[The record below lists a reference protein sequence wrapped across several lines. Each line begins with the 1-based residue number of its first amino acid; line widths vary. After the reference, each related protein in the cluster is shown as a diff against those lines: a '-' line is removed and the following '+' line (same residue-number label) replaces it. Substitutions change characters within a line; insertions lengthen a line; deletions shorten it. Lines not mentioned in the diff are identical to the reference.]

1 MDHPFRKELRGLIE
15 LEVIPERLI
24 RDECMVLEDSY
35 AAEAID
41 RLAPVDVKR
50 ELAGWARSYY
60 TLEGHLEAIMNYD
73 RIKIPEPGEPAWN
86 RAKQHV
92 LTKVRRLP
100 KVEAL
105 SFKDFDQVKYLSSS
119 SAGYGYIGLKGD
131 PGNYERAKRTA
142 VTIAE
147 SLNHN
152 PSYGPEAIANST
164 PDVAFTRTQL
174 SQIKVKRKVRNV
186 WGEAFHYVLLEGL
199 FADPLIRSF
208 RSRNSFYFIGRD
220 PLLAVPALIQ
230 EILSYTDYVYQLDWS
245 AFDSS
250 VQEWEIRYA
259 FHLLEQLLVFPGKV
273 EEQIWHFVIELF
285 IYRKIA
291 CPDRRIRLKTLGI
304 PSGSC
309 FTNMVGSIV
318 NYTRIQFLFLKLTK
332 QPAIAYTHGDDSLAG
347 VSTTQYIQL
356 HILQAA
362 CEPYDWQLKAEKSA
376 ISSEAEQTTFL
387 SRTVREGQNF
397 RDTLTC
403 LRMLKYP
410 EYPVPCGAISTLRA
424 YSIAKDSGLS
434 SNLLTKIFQYLESK
448 YGMAQT
454 LPLNLQRWDPNE
466 YELLR
471 QPHSSIL

>member
-1 MDHPFRKELRGLIE
+1 MDHPFRKERRGLLE
-15 LEVIPERLI
+15 LAEIPMRTI
-24 RDECMVLEDSY
+24 RDEYQVLVDPY
-35 AAEAID
+35 ADEAIE

-60 TLEGHLEAIMNYD
+60 TLEGHMDAILKYD
-73 RIKIPEPGEPAWN
+73 RPKIPAPKDQAWN
-86 RAKQHV
+86 RAQQHV
-92 LTKVRRLP
+92 LNQFRRMDKVN
-100 KVEAL
+100 VM
-105 SFKDFDQVKYLSSS
+105 SYQYFDNVKYLRSS
-119 SAGYGYIGLKGD
+119 SAGYGYVGLKGD
-131 PGNYERAKRTA
+131 PGNYERARKTA

-147 SLNHN
+147 KLNHD
-152 PSYGPEAIANST
+152 PAYGPEAIANST

-199 FADPLIRSF
+199 FADPLIQHFKEER
-208 RSRNSFYFIGRD
+208 SFYFIGKD

-230 EILSYTDYVYQLDWS
+230 EILSYSDYVYQLDWS

-250 VQEWEIRYA
+250 VQEWEIRFA
-259 FHLLEQLLVFPGKV
+259 FQALEQLLVYPSKV

-291 CPDRRIRLKTLGI
+291 CPDMKVRLKTLGI

-309 FTNMVGSIV
+309 FTNIIGSIV
-318 NYTRIQFLFLKLTK
+318 NFTRIQFLFIKLTH
-332 QPAIAYTHGDDSLAG
+332 QPVPAFTHGDDSLTGAAA
-347 VSTTQYIQL
+347 TQYIQL
-356 HILQAA
+356 SVLEDV
-362 CEPYDWQLKAEKSA
+362 CREYLWDLNKLKSE
-376 ISSEAEQTTFL
+376 ISSKEEQTTFL

-397 RDTLTC
+397 RDSLTC

-410 EYPVPCGAISTLRA
+410 EYPVPSGDISTLRA

-434 SNLLTKIFQYLESK
+434 SVLLRDIYLYLDRK
-448 YGMAQT
+448 YGMAQV
-454 LPLNLQRWDPNE
+454 LPLNLQRWDPLE

-471 QPHSSIL
+471 QSFSEQL